1 MNGLD
6 KLDKLDTFNEIISYN
21 EGYRFGDVKLNGWD
35 ISNHLIMIGYIKKV
49 DSDEDE
55 ENRYERTVKKPTIE
69 YEPKDHGKFDGK
81 VTDMY
86 YNLNK
91 NLIKYGTSYLDAID
105 IVNDNFHNI
114 NQNLTSTITH

>member
-1 MNGLD
+1 
-6 KLDKLDTFNEIISYN
+6 
-21 EGYRFGDVKLNGWD
+21 
-35 ISNHLIMIGYIKKV
+35 
-49 DSDEDE
+49 
-55 ENRYERTVKKPTIE
+55 
-69 YEPKDHGKFDGK
+69 
-81 VTDMY
+81 MY